1 VDSTPAAS
9 SKAAAPH
16 IQAVRWKN
24 DTIAVI
30 HIYIYMATIVQ
41 TLPDIPPKEDIK
53 NNTANLQSLALG
65 FAFQKDWT
73 FAQ

>member
-1 VDSTPAAS
+1 MY
-9 SKAAAPH
+9 
-16 IQAVRWKN
+16 
-24 DTIAVI
+24 
-30 HIYIYMATIVQ
+30 IYIYMATIVQ